1 MAQGFPAQLNNPV
14 IPYATPLVTDL
25 FFFADPALGNGK
37 KNTLSSLLSIL
48 SSFNIVQSVQV
59 DTTGDIIL
67 PFASKVFGHFYGST
81 TISANAEISVT
92 DDSTA
97 IELHFIFQVAEVSAG
112 VFPELEWP
120 SNFYMGDS
128 RWISGTK
135 KWTALEVGIYLGKAY
150 KTATSWYLEISTLP
164 FI

>member
-14 IPYATPLVTDL
+14 IPFATPLVTDL

-48 SSFNIVQSVQV
+48 ASFNIVQNVQV
-59 DTTGDIIL
+59 DTTGDIVL

-81 TISANAEISVT
+81 IISANAEISVT

-135 KWTALEVGIYLGKAY
+135 KWTALQEGIYVGKAY
-150 KTATSWYLEISTLP
+150 RTESSWYLDISTLNY
-164 FI
+164 I